1 MLRLRPPRGSARATH
16 NSPIL
21 GEILIVSAAAL
32 LAYMLALWLLSL
44 RLRDVSIVDPGW
56 GAGFVMVAWL
66 AYAIGDGCRGR
77 RLLLSVL
84 VSA

>member
-1 MLRLRPPRGSARATH
+1 MLRLRRPRGSARAAH
-16 NSPIL
+16 NPPIL

-32 LAYMLALWLLSL
+32 LAYVLALWLLSL

-66 AYAIGDGCRGR
+66 DTRLATAAAGAGCR
-77 RLLLSVL
+77 
-84 VSA
+84 